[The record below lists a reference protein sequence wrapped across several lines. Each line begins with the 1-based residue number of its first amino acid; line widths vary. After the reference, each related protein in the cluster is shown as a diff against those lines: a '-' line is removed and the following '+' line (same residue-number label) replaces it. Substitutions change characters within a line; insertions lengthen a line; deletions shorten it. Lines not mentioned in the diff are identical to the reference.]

1 MIYLYYTD
9 QFQCYNFGPEHPLN
23 PIRLAL
29 AYKLIEE
36 LGLLDSRTELIA
48 PCPASEEDLQG
59 VHTLDYIESVRV
71 EEPDLAFGLGSDDT
85 PVFPGIFEA
94 SRILAGGSTDAAR
107 RMIQEDCS
115 TFNLGGGLHH
125 AFPTQASG
133 FCVFNDVALSI
144 CILKKRFSRILYLD
158 IDSHHG
164 DGVQQIFYEDPDV
177 LTFSIH
183 ESGAYLFPGTGFVD
197 EVGAGPGLG
206 YSVNIPMPMYSGDEE
221 YLLALE
227 EVVPRLFE
235 WFRPEAVVAQL
246 GVDTHYSDPLTSLNV
261 TLNGYTRMV
270 HRIVELTNRYAQG
283 RLLALGG
290 GGYNLEVV
298 PVAWASV
305 LRLMRDEPLPEYLP
319 PYWVEL
325 FTNLV
330 GREPLSLPDIDI
342 KPGKETQKRIAA
354 ELSATLRELKRIH
367 SAIHPG
373 IFEGL

>member
-1 MIYLYYTD
+1 M
-9 QFQCYNFGPEHPLN
+9 G
-23 PIRLAL
+23 RAL
-29 AYKLIEE
+29 ESI
-36 LGLLDSRTELIA
+36 
-48 PCPASEEDLQG
+48 PF
-59 VHTLDYIESVRV
+59 TL
-71 EEPDLAFGLGSDDT
+71 
-85 PVFPGIFEA
+85 
-94 SRILAGGSTDAAR
+94 
-107 RMIQEDCS
+107 
-115 TFNLGGGLHH
+115 
-125 AFPTQASG
+125 
-133 FCVFNDVALSI
+133 
-144 CILKKRFSRILYLD
+144 
-158 IDSHHG
+158 
-164 DGVQQIFYEDPDV
+164 
-177 LTFSIH
+177 
-183 ESGAYLFPGTGFVD
+183 
-197 EVGAGPGLG
+197 
-206 YSVNIPMPMYSGDEE
+206 VNIPMPMYSGDEE
-221 YLLALE
+221 YLLAFE

-270 HRIVELTNRYAQG
+270 RRIVELTNRYAQG